1 MNWNLLLEAATEA
14 VTEAAETAAANPMDL
29 VQMMDVLMEVLLFG
43 CGVYALFSAIK
54 LRKLCYLF
62 PNTFIYPGDCKP
74 DECSDVLGFI
84 DYIFPRLAL
93 LGAGMLILGALFL
106 VNMLVIKIDAIWV
119 NVLSIVL
126 PLALFAWYIVVQRKA
141 AKRFW

>member
-1 MNWNLLLEAATEA
+1 MRKISSRGLLGFAPGIGLPSTI
-14 VTEAAETAAANPMDL
+14 VMP
-29 VQMMDVLMEVLLFG
+29 
-43 CGVYALFSAIK
+43 SA
-54 LRKLCYLF
+54 
-62 PNTFIYPGDCKP
+62 CKAQSWRSISSVP
-74 DECSDVLGFI
+74 WCSDVLGFI

>member
-14 VTEAAETAAANPMDL
+14 AMEAAQATAANPMDL

-74 DECSDVLGFI
+74 DECTDAPGFI
-84 DYIFPRLAL
+84 DYIFPRLSL
-93 LGAGMLILGALFL
+93 LGVGMLILGGVFL
-106 VNMLVIKIDAIWV
+106 LNMLVFKIDALWV
-119 NVLSIVL
+119 NILSIVL
-126 PLALFAWYIVVQRKA
+126 PLSLFAWYIIVQRRA